1 MGRRAALRTIAGLL
15 LAATAVATFVGLGF
29 WQLDRHEQLGRRNA
43 LLTARLQAE
52 PLPFDQLTVGLDP
65 SAPAGAASD
74 GRFRPVQATGRF
86 LPEHEVLLRGR
97 ELDGQ
102 PGHHVLTPLL
112 LEAGAEPRAVLVDRG
127 WVPYRVNDPDVPS
140 FAPPQGTVR
149 IVGRLMPE
157 EDAPTGLAASLAPR
171 DPPEGRL
178 ETVARADVQRLQQQV
193 PVRLEPW
200 WIELASYQAFPPNG
214 PESVEVTQVEGELP
228 IVPPPP
234 RPERGP
240 HLSYA
245 LQWFFF
251 AAVTVVGSIALLR
264 RAVQSGRADRGHG
277 L

>member
-1 MGRRAALRTIAGLL
+1 MGRRATVPTIAGLL
-15 LAATAVATFVGLGF
+15 LAATAVATFVALGF

-52 PLPFDQLTVGLDP
+52 PLPYERLTTGLDP
-65 SAPAGAASD
+65 NAPAGVASD

-112 LEAGAEPRAVLVDRG
+112 LEGGAEPHAVLVDRG
-127 WVPYRVNDPDVPS
+127 WVPYRANDPDVPS

-157 EDAPTGLAASLAPR
+157 EDAPTGFAASLAPR

-193 PVRLEPW
+193 PLRLEPW
-200 WIELASYQAFPPNG
+200 WIELASYQASSPDG
-214 PESVEVTQVEGELP
+214 PEPLEGTSVEGELP

-234 RPERGP
+234 GPERGP

-251 AAVTVVGSIALLR
+251 AAVTIVGSVALLR
-264 RAVQSGRADRGHG
+264 R
-277 L
+277 